1 MWSGS
6 AAGVHGSVVGA
17 ADVNMFA
24 GCATGLCAPCRLRDV
39 LFLDLALELAGR
51 GALEAGL
58 SAVRAAAP
66 STLLGGLLALL
77 QQPLASACMS
87 ALPGQGS
94 SAALVSVAG
103 QLAMLSQDCPGQLLL
118 VLQVPRFLRV
128 CGAVRAANRDA
139 CPQSCL
145 PWFKAPSAL
154 NKRSQSSAAAS
165 QAASVSAFT
174 TAWC

>member
-6 AAGVHGSVVGA
+6 AAGAHGSVVGA
-17 ADVNMFA
+17 ADVNMCFKDPLACTAGFMFA

-103 QLAMLSQDCPGQLLL
+103 QLAMLSQDCPGQSLL
-118 VLQVPRFLRV
+118 VLQVPRFL
-128 CGAVRAANRDA
+128 
-139 CPQSCL
+139 
-145 PWFKAPSAL
+145 
-154 NKRSQSSAAAS
+154 
-165 QAASVSAFT
+165 
-174 TAWC
+174 